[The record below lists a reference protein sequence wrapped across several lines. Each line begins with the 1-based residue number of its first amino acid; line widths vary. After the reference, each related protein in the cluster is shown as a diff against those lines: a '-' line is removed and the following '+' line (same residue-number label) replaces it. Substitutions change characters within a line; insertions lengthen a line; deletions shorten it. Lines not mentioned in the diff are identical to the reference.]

1 VAGTDGL
8 VAFWDMEVWPIGE
21 LSRKIVT
28 KGMDLLMVRGDQV
41 CLDEIYF
48 DRTQLKPLLGG

>member
-1 VAGTDGL
+1 VAGADGL

-21 LSRKIVT
+21 PSRKIVT

-41 CLDEIYF
+41 CMVEVYF
-48 DRTQLKPLLGG
+48 DRNQLKPLLRG